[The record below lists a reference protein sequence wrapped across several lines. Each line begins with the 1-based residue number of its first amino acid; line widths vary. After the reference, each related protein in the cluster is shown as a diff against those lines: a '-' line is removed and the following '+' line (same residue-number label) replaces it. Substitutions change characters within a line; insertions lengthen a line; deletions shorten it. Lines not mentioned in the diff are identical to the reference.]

1 MKNMGMMT
9 AATAALMLLSACGG
23 GAASENNQTASA
35 DNEAIP
41 AENNMAG
48 MAADPNNPYAQA
60 EMQMHER
67 MMAAQGQ
74 NSAETFVRKMIEHHR
89 GGIAM
94 SEVLIAQGGEPA
106 VLEKARKTSA
116 DQQKEIQELERMLQ
130 GGVSGNP
137 PANPYA
143 EGEKEMHDRMMA
155 ATGANPSETWL
166 RKMIEHHKGAVQM
179 SQMVIEQGG
188 NPQVAAMAKKTADK
202 QTKEIAELERML
214 AGGGAAA
221 AAGTASSPEPA
232 AKAEPRETSPAP
244 KAKAEAPRE
253 AAKTDPKAA
262 VKAEPKAA
270 EKAPAASTC
279 APEHRA
285 MGHC

>member
-1 MKNMGMMT
+1 MTKTKTMT
-9 AATAALMLLSACGG
+9 AATAVLMLLAGCGADAG
-23 GAASENNQTASA
+23 TENNQQRVAAANEQKSA
-35 DNEAIP
+35 DHNS
-41 AENNMAG
+41 MA
-48 MAADPNNPYAQA
+48 MDPNNPYAQA

-74 NSAETFVRKMIEHHR
+74 NAAETFVRKMIEHHR

-130 GGVSGNP
+130 GGVSGNS

-143 EGEKEMHDRMMA
+143 EGEKKMHDLMMA

-179 SQMVIEQGG
+179 SQMVVEQGG
-188 NPQVAAMAKKTADK
+188 NPQVAAVARKTADK

-214 AGGGAAA
+214 AGGGTTA
-221 AAGTASSPEPA
+221 AAGTASPPETA

-244 KAKAEAPRE
+244 KAKAEAPRA
-253 AAKTDPKAA
+253 AAKAEPKAA
-262 VKAEPKAA
+262 AKAEPKAA